1 MTSRFTPASQP
12 RLRLLTGSLLL
23 AFAAGCS
30 SAASDATYP
39 AAIQEAVDG
48 GVSVVKNFPAAS
60 GLTGW
65 VLEQDGRHSVVY
77 TTADA
82 KTLLAG
88 VLIDEKGEN
97 LSAKYEEDHIPKP
110 DYSGLYQQLE
120 KTAYVT
126 EGAQDKP
133 RQVIYAFTDAN
144 CPYCHYTWQ
153 ALQPYLQAGLQVR
166 WIPVAVIGPT
176 SMAKAITVLSADN
189 TTAAFQEM
197 EKNHGQ
203 EWTPPK
209 DMSEATQPEAAA
221 RVRANAALMQEFGIA
236 GTPGL
241 VWKDAKGEVQ
251 IKGGMPRLS
260 EIPGITGLPEQK
272 NTRPELEKFR

>member
-1 MTSRFTPASQP
+1 MHSRSSLSARP

-23 AFAAGCS
+23 AFTAACS
-30 SAASDATYP
+30 SAAPNADYP
-39 AAIQEAVDG
+39 AAIQEAVDS
-48 GVSVVKNFPAAS
+48 GVTVVKKFSAAS

-82 KTLLAG
+82 KTLVAG
-88 VLIDEKGEN
+88 VLIDEQGEN
-97 LSAKYEEDHIPKP
+97 LSAKYEEEHIPKP

-126 EGAQDKP
+126 EGTLEHPK
-133 RQVIYAFTDAN
+133 QVIYAFTDAN

-153 ALQPYLQAGLQVR
+153 ALQPYEQAGLQVR
-166 WIPVAVIGPT
+166 WIPVAVIRPT
-176 SMAKAITVLSADN
+176 SMAKAIAVLSADDK
-189 TTAAFQEM
+189 TAAFQKM
-197 EKNHGQ
+197 EANHGK
-203 EWTPPK
+203 EWTPSK
-209 DMSEATQPEAAA
+209 DVSEAAQPEIAAQ
-221 RVRANAALMQEFGIA
+221 VRQNAALMQQFGIP

-260 EIPGITGLPEQK
+260 DIPAITGLPEQK
-272 NTRPELEKFR
+272 NIHPALEKFR

>member
-1 MTSRFTPASQP
+1 MHSRASLSSPP
-12 RLRLLTGSLLL
+12 RLHLLAGSLLL

-30 SAASDATYP
+30 SAASNADYP
-39 AAIQEAVDG
+39 AAIQEAVDN
-48 GVSVVKNFPAAS
+48 GVTVVKNFPAAS

-82 KTLLAG
+82 KTLVAG

-97 LSAKYEEDHIPKP
+97 LSSKYEEEHIPKP

-126 EGAQDKP
+126 EGALDNPKQI
-133 RQVIYAFTDAN
+133 IYAFTDAN

-153 ALQPYLQAGLQVR
+153 ALQPYEKIGLQVR
-166 WIPVAVIGPT
+166 WIPVAVIRPT
-176 SMAKAITVLSADN
+176 SMAKAIAILSAEDK
-189 TTAAFQEM
+189 TAAFQQM
-197 EKNHGQ
+197 EANHGK
-203 EWTPPK
+203 EWTPSK
-209 DMSEATQPEAAA
+209 EVTEAAQPEIAAQ
-221 RVRANAALMQEFGIA
+221 VRQNAVLMQQFGIA

-241 VWKDAKGEVQ
+241 VWKDAKGDVQ

-260 EIPGITGLPEQK
+260 EIPTITGLPEQK
-272 NTRPELEKFR
+272 NTHPALEKFR